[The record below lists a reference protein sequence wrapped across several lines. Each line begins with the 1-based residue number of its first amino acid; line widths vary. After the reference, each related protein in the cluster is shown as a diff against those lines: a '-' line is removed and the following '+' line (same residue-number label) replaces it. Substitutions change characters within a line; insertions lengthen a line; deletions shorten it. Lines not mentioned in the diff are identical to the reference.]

1 MTRDLGRVALLRD
14 RRMGSRLPGGDTNWE
29 SRHLG
34 GDTNWESRLPGGD
47 NWDNAVW
54 MVGLLGKSN
63 FGIVCGTGFCYTLFR
78 FGEAALSPL
87 RQQT

>member
-1 MTRDLGRVALLRD
+1 MTRDLAGRVALLRD
-14 RRMGSRLPGGDTNWE
+14 RCMA

-87 RQQT
+87 HQQT